1 MKITQQKW
9 LVGVQ
14 IFQLERTQ
22 LIYHLPLKFIFD
34 RGKIKLIKVTLQF
47 FRQMA
52 ATKKVHFGTIIFTP
66 QGKNSETKEIADWK
80 NILIW
85 VIKI

>member
-1 MKITQQKW
+1 M
-9 LVGVQ
+9 VGVQ

-52 ATKKVHFGTIIFTP
+52 ATKKVRFGTIIFTP
-66 QGKNSETKEIADWK
+66 QGQNSETKEIAD
-80 NILIW
+80 
-85 VIKI
+85 